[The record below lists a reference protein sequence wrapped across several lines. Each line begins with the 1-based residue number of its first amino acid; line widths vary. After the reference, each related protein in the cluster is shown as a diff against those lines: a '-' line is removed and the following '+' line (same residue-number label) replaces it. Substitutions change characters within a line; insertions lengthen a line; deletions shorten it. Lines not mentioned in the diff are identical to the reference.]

1 MQVTDFDV
9 LIVGGGLAGLSL
21 ACALRDTRLRVAL
34 VEQRPPLPAPGWDA
48 RVYAISPVNADFL
61 RAIGV
66 WKHMPAERM
75 APISAMKI
83 VGDRSAKLDFSAYE
97 TGVPELGWIL
107 ESSLMAC
114 ELWESVKRQG
124 NLTLLCPATP
134 KALEMASVAAAADS
148 RRRPNR
154 VCQAARRR

>member
-48 RVYAISPVNADFL
+48 RVYAISPANADFL

-66 WKHMPAERM
+66 WKHLPAERM

-83 VGDRSAKLDFSAYE
+83 VGDRQRKARFFGLRNRCSRTRLDS
-97 TGVPELGWIL
+97 
-107 ESSLMAC
+107 
-114 ELWESVKRQG
+114 
-124 NLTLLCPATP
+124 
-134 KALEMASVAAAADS
+134 
-148 RRRPNR
+148 
-154 VCQAARRR
+154 